1 MSIVVVTGTG
11 TGVGK
16 TIAAAA
22 LTAAMTAAGRQVA
35 VVKPAQTGGDDEPG
49 DVAVV
54 GALTACTSL
63 HELLRLADPLA
74 PDTAARLRGVLL
86 PPVASLAARTLE
98 IAAGHDVTVVEG
110 AGGVA
115 VRLDTSGG
123 TILTLARH
131 LAAGGHAPR
140 VVIVTSLALGTLN
153 HTELTVEAV
162 RSAGFEPAG
171 LILGSVPDQLG
182 LAQRCNIDEL
192 PRVTGLPV
200 VARLPAG
207 IGTWDATR
215 FQAESSGWFDL
226 DQLLTAPANGYW

>member
-16 TIAAAA
+16 TIATAA
-22 LTAAMTAAGRQVA
+22 LTAAVSACGQRVA

-49 DVAVV
+49 DVVIV
-54 GALTACTSL
+54 GELTACTSL
-63 HELLRLADPLA
+63 NELLRLGDPLA
-74 PDTAARLRGVLL
+74 PDTAARLRGMPL
-86 PPVASLAARTLE
+86 PPVASLAARILE

-131 LAAGGHAPR
+131 LADAGHAPR
-140 VVIVTSLALGTLN
+140 VVIVTTLALGTLN
-153 HTELTVEAV
+153 HTELTVGAV

-171 LILGSVPDQLG
+171 LVLGSVPDQLG
-182 LAQRCNIDEL
+182 LAERCNIDEL

-200 VARLPAG
+200 LARLTAG
-207 IGTWDATR
+207 IGTWDAAR
-215 FQAESSGWFDL
+215 LSAEAPGWFNL
-226 DQLLTAPANGYW
+226 DQLLTAPADGY